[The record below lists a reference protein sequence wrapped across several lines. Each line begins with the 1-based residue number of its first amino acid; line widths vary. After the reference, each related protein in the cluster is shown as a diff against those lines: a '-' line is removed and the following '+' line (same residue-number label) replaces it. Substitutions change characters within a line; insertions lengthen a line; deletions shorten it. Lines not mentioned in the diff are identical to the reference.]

1 MSPKIEDVNAATD
14 LFNVIPTGENSN
26 TLEQAK
32 LNLQSHREDVKTRNE
47 YKKFVADFHLSE
59 RATNSFFRTPQPAC
73 LRSPITELKRVDGSV
88 MDDQIDDLSLLQLL
102 LALTDDCTGLFSD
115 LDDADK
121 FLELVQEY
129 APADGPKLKVNKTY
143 IVPFSHLAVR
153 TKLPRLRE
161 RSNFKVRTP

>member
-88 MDDQIDDLSLLQLL
+88 MDDQVEIASGHRQFWGNYSNPPHWNFGINIQSLQTCQSTSGDD
-102 LALTDDCTGLFSD
+102 
-115 LDDADK
+115 
-121 FLELVQEY
+121 
-129 APADGPKLKVNKTY
+129 
-143 IVPFSHLAVR
+143 R
-153 TKLPRLRE
+153 
-161 RSNFKVRTP
+161 